1 MTCFFVLSGF
11 VIAYNYLDFGWKQQ
25 PLKSTAH
32 FLFLRFSRLYP
43 ALLAFI
49 GMVVVMKWTSAQYA
63 NGFGL
68 WTAVH
73 LASVQT
79 WLPFKLNG
87 ALADGNAFN
96 VSWSIST
103 EFMLYLMFALFLVL
117 LAVVVRSWGAVGAM
131 LLFGLLGL
139 YVIALI
145 ELAATKSASAAF
157 VKELQAI
164 VVLPKSIRALDRGR
178 VAPMV
183 LLPFALLSRC

>member
-11 VIAYNYLDFGWKQQ
+11 VIAYNYLDFGWQQQ
-25 PLKSTAH
+25 PLKSRVH
-32 FLFLRFSRLYP
+32 FLFLRFSRLYQ

-73 LASVQT
+73 LASVRT

-103 EFMLYLMFALFLVL
+103 EFMLYLMFALFMVL
-117 LAVVVRSWGAVGAM
+117 LAAVFRSWGARGAT

-139 YVIALI
+139 YIVALI
-145 ELAATKSASAAF
+145 ELVATKSAFAAL
-157 VKELQAI
+157 VKDLQAI
-164 VVLPKSIRALDRGR
+164 VALPS
-178 VAPMV
+178 
-183 LLPFALLSRC
+183 PFEPLTDAEWHRWFFYLSPYTSRR